1 VLKPALLASA
11 VAVLLPHALQAQRG
25 CPVSSQVGWIGITGI
40 ECSNCTIAAPG
51 NGRSSRFSTEPTITD
66 IASGSPAAGQLEPG
80 DVLVS
85 VNGSLIT
92 TTEGALKFSN
102 LKPGQSLVVIIRRD
116 GEQLLKRFQFL
127 PGKCPNDPNLLGSG
141 APAGEAPGVAPSAG
155 FAPGEP
161 PRATP
166 PALPSRPTARGFD
179 AVPPSSVLTQPRASF
194 GFGIVVWE
202 FASPPE
208 VYSVETSGPAYR
220 AGLRRGDLITH
231 IDGHPITRDEAGR
244 RFATAEPGQLLRFT
258 YRRGSQTRTV
268 SVRAEPRVAV
278 RDSREATNAL
288 RRARQLVE
296 EMYKRQRSEH
306 AQLSRELARFRDE
319 QLTTARETLS
329 RYLREQT
336 AQQNRLTE
344 LQEQL
349 SEAEVRLS
357 RVPTATVRPPR
368 AAATGFSVSPNSSR
382 VIRYSGRL
390 DNTDVEVRGG
400 ANVIV
405 NETADEIVI
414 TAGDATIRI
423 KKRDLR

>member
-1 VLKPALLASA
+1 VL
-11 VAVLLPHALQAQRG
+11 
-25 CPVSSQVGWIGITGI
+25 
-40 ECSNCTIAAPG
+40 
-51 NGRSSRFSTEPTITD
+51 
-66 IASGSPAAGQLEPG
+66 
-80 DVLVS
+80 
-85 VNGSLIT
+85 
-92 TTEGALKFSN
+92 
-102 LKPGQSLVVIIRRD
+102 IIRRD

-127 PGKCPNDPNLLGSG
+127 PAKCPNDPTVLGSG
-141 APAGEAPGVAPSAG
+141 APAAEPPGVPPTA
-155 FAPGEP
+155 FAPGDA
-161 PRATP
+161 PRATS
-166 PALPSRPTARGFD
+166 PALPSRPTARGFN
-179 AVPPSSVLTQPRASF
+179 AVPPSAVLTQPRASF
-194 GFGIVVWE
+194 GFGLACTDCLQYRRDDDKEAAVVWE
-202 FASPPE
+202 FDSPPE

-336 AQQNRLTE
+336 AQQSRLTE

-357 RVPTATVRPPR
+357 RVPTATTRPSQSP
-368 AAATGFSVSPNSSR
+368 ATGFPVSPNSSR

-414 TAGDATIRI
+414 TSGDATIRI